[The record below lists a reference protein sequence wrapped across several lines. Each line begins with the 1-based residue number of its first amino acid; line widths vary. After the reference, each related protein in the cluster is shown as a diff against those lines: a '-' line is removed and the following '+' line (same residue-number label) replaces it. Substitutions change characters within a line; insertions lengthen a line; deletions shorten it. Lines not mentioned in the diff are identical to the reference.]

1 MKYVIT
7 GGAGFIGSNIAEI
20 LSSDRN
26 IEIVIIDDLS
36 SGKTENIEIFDD
48 KKNITLINDTI
59 TDSDLLDDTV
69 KGADGI
75 FHQAA
80 IASVQRSVEEPDMTN
95 EVNLTGTLN
104 VLNAARKNNV
114 RKVVMAS
121 SAAVYGDNPN
131 MPLGEDEKPKP
142 MTPYAVQK
150 LTGEYYAEVFSALYG
165 VSAVALRYF
174 NVYGPRQD
182 PKSPYSGV
190 ISIFSDKISAGEPIT
205 IYGDGHQTR
214 DFIYVG
220 DVVKA
225 NLAAMGL
232 ELQDNVFRK
241 GPGAAGGVYNIATGK
256 ETDLLQLA
264 SALMEINHMEVYTN
278 FEERRPGDINKSLA
292 NVKKAAAPYEE
303 DGFNFSAKTEI
314 KEGLLKLKEYNEKLK
329 R

>member
-7 GGAGFIGSNIAEI
+7 GGAGFIGSNIAEA
-20 LSSDRN
+20 LSSDKS
-26 IEIVIIDDLS
+26 IEIIIIDDLS
-36 SGKTENIEIFDD
+36 SGKVENIEIFDD
-48 KKNITLINDTI
+48 KKNISFINGTI
-59 TDSDLLDDTV
+59 TNSDLVEETV

-104 VLNAARKNNV
+104 VLNAARKNDV

-150 LTGEYYAEVFSALYG
+150 LTGEYYAEVFSALYNI
-165 VSAVALRYF
+165 SAVALRYF

-220 DVVKA
+220 DVVQA
-225 NLAAMGL
+225 NLSAMGL
-232 ELQDNVFRK
+232 KSQDGRFRK
-241 GPGAAGGVYNIATGK
+241 GKGASGGVYNVATGR

-264 SALMEINHMEVYTN
+264 SALMVINRREVYIDFN
-278 FEERRPGDINKSLA
+278 ERRPGDINKSLA
-292 NVKKAAAPYEE
+292 SVKKAAAPYGEG
-303 DGFNFSAKTEI
+303 GFGFSAKTEI
-314 KEGLLKLKEYNEKLK
+314 KEGLLKLKEYNE
-329 R
+329 RY

>member
-7 GGAGFIGSNIAEI
+7 GGAGFIGSNIAEA
-20 LSSDRN
+20 LSSDKN
-26 IEIVIIDDLS
+26 IEIIIIDDLS
-36 SGKTENIEIFDD
+36 SGKVENIEIFDD
-48 KKNITLINDTI
+48 KKNITFINGSI
-59 TDSDLLDDTV
+59 TNSDLPEETV

-80 IASVQRSVEEPDMTN
+80 IASVQKSVEEPDMTN

-114 RKVVMAS
+114 SKVVMAS

-150 LTGEYYAEVFSALYG
+150 LTGEYYAEVFSALYN
-165 VSAVALRYF
+165 VSATALRYF

-205 IYGDGHQTR
+205 IYGDGRQTR

-220 DVVKA
+220 DVVRA
-225 NLAAMGL
+225 NLSAMGL
-232 ELQDNVFRK
+232 EYSNGFRK
-241 GPGAAGGVYNIATGK
+241 CPGASGGVYNVATGR
-256 ETDLLQLA
+256 ETDLLELA
-264 SALMEINHMEVYTN
+264 SALMEINHREVYIN

-292 NVKKAAAPYEE
+292 SVKKAAAPYEE
-303 DGFNFSAKTEI
+303 GGLGFSAQTEI
-314 KEGLLKLKEYNEKLK
+314 KEGLLKLKDYNENVK